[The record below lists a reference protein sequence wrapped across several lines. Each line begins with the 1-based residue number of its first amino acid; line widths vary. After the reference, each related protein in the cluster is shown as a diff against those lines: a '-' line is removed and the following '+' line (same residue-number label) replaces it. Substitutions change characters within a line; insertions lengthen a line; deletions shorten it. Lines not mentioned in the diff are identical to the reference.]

1 MQESN
6 LVIIIHN
13 KMEEEM
19 DLSSLN
25 SIAQSMVAPNKG
37 ILAADESTPTI
48 GKRFA
53 TINTESTES
62 SRQTYR
68 NMLFTAPSISDY
80 ISGVILF
87 DETIRQTTNDGVPF
101 AEYLTSLGIVP
112 GIKVDKGAKD
122 LPMHPGETVTEGLD
136 GLRERLEEYYS
147 LGARFAKWR
156 AVIGIGDNQPSMACI
171 DVNAHALA
179 RYSALCQEAK
189 MVPIVE
195 PEILM
200 DGNHSIETCFDVTT
214 KVLDH
219 VFKVLEDQ
227 KVALNGIILK
237 PNMVISGT
245 DASDRADVATV
256 ATATVKCLSENV
268 PDEVP
273 GIAFLSGGQTEIES
287 TRNLNEINKINDSN
301 FIFTYSYGRALQHSA
316 LKYWSKNP
324 NDVYNVQKIF
334 SHRAKMNSLSTSGKW
349 AEDTDKIDL

>member
-1 MQESN
+1 MQESI
-6 LVIIIHN
+6 LVIIMNN
-13 KMEEEM
+13 KMEKNM

-53 TINTESTES
+53 TIDTESTES

-68 NMLFTAPSISDY
+68 NMLFTAPDISDY

-87 DETIRQTTNDGVPF
+87 DETIRQATNDGVPF

-122 LPMHPGETVTEGLD
+122 LPMHPGENVTEGLD

-156 AVIGIGDNQPSMACI
+156 AVIEIGDNQPSMACI

-200 DGNHSIETCFDVTT
+200 DGNHSIETCFEVTT

-273 GIAFLSGGQTEIES
+273 GIAFLSGGQTSEEATAHLS
-287 TRNLNEINKINDSN
+287 AMNEMGPHPWQLS
-301 FIFTYSYGRALQHSA
+301 FSYGRALQAQPLNAWSGA
-316 LKYWSKNP
+316 DENLKSGQDAFLKR
-324 NDVYNVQKIF
+324 
-334 SHRAKMNSLSTSGKW
+334 SRLNSLARTGNYNPQM
-349 AEDTDKIDL
+349 EEVG

>member
-1 MQESN
+1 
-6 LVIIIHN
+6 
-13 KMEEEM
+13 M

-48 GKRFA
+48 ANRFA
-53 TINTESTES
+53 SIDTESTEQ

-68 NMLFTAPSISDY
+68 NMLFTAPGISDY

-87 DETIRQTTNDGVPF
+87 DETLRQSTNEGVPF

-122 LPMHPGETVTEGLD
+122 LPMHPGEKITEGLD
-136 GLRERLEEYYS
+136 GLRQRLEEYYA

-156 AVIGIGDNQPSMACI
+156 AVLSISDDKPSTACI

-200 DGNHSIETCFDVTT
+200 DGNHDIDKCYSVTAQ
-214 KVLDH
+214 VLKH
-219 VFKVLEDQ
+219 VFRSLEDQ

-245 DASDRADVATV
+245 EANNRADVATV
-256 ATATVKCLSENV
+256 ASATVKCLSECV
-268 PDEVP
+268 PNDVP
-273 GIAFLSGGQTEIES
+273 GIAFLSGGQTSEEATAHLS
-287 TRNLNEINKINDSN
+287 SMNEMGPHPWQLS
-301 FIFTYSYGRALQHSA
+301 FSYGRALQA
-316 LKYWSKNP
+316 QPLKAWSGSDENLESGQNAFLKR
-324 NDVYNVQKIF
+324 
-334 SHRAKMNSLSTSGKW
+334 SRLNSLARTGNYNPQM
-349 AEDTDKIDL
+349 EEVG